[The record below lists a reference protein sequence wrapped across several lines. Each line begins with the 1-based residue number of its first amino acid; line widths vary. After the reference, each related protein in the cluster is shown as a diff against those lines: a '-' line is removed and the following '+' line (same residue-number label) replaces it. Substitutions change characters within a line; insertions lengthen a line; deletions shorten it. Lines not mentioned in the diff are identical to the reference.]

1 MKYVVLFF
9 VLITISCDVYS
20 QEIRYIRDIL
30 FIPLRSGQTTQHRI
44 IHKGL
49 VSGTKLTVIAKNDDG
64 TYSNVRTESGKEG
77 WLQTQYLSDE
87 PSGRYLYEQSL
98 QSIAGLQES
107 NDLLTQQLK
116 TISSEKKSALA
127 SLNELTETSS
137 KVDTELQEIKSI
149 SANAL
154 RLNSDN
160 QRLLED
166 NQKLKNNLDVLS
178 SDNKRLQD
186 DDSNDAFLNG
196 AFAVLI
202 GVMITLIIPR
212 LWPSK
217 NTDWA

>member
-1 MKYVVLFF
+1 VKSVVFF
-9 VLITISCDVYS
+9 VLLITVSNDIYS

-44 IHKGL
+44 VHKGL
-49 VSGTKLTVIAKNDDG
+49 VSGTRLTIIEKSEDG
-64 TYSNVRTESGKEG
+64 NYSHVRTDNGKEG

-87 PSGRYLYEQSL
+87 QSGRSLYEQSL
-98 QSIAGLQES
+98 ISIAKLEES
-107 NDLLTQQLK
+107 NDALTQEVQTNRTEKDAALKQLA
-116 TISSEKKSALA
+116 TLSEESTKM
-127 SLNELTETSS
+127 
-137 KVDTELQEIKSI
+137 DIELQQIKNI
-149 SANAL
+149 SANAI

-160 QRLLED
+160 QQLMED

-202 GVMITLIIPR
+202 GVMITLIVPR

-217 NTDWA
+217 NTEWA

>member
-1 MKYVVLFF
+1 MKSVVFF
-9 VLITISCDVYS
+9 VLLITVSNDIYS

-44 IHKGL
+44 VHKGL
-49 VSGTKLTVIAKNDDG
+49 VSGTRLTIIEKSEDG
-64 TYSNVRTESGKEG
+64 NYSHVRTDNGKEG

-87 PSGRYLYEQSL
+87 QSGRSLYEQSL
-98 QSIAGLQES
+98 ISIAKLEES
-107 NDLLTQQLK
+107 NDALTQEVQTNRTEKDAALKQLA
-116 TISSEKKSALA
+116 TLSEESTKM
-127 SLNELTETSS
+127 
-137 KVDTELQEIKSI
+137 DIELQQIKNI
-149 SANAL
+149 SANAI

-160 QRLLED
+160 QQLMED

-202 GVMITLIIPR
+202 GVMITLIVPR

-217 NTDWA
+217 NTEWA

>member
-1 MKYVVLFF
+1 MKYVVSFF

-49 VSGTKLTVIAKNDDG
+49 VSGTKLTIIGKNDDG
-64 TYSNVRTESGKEG
+64 TYSQVRTESGKEG

-98 QSIAGLQES
+98 KSIAKLQES
-107 NDLLTQQLK
+107 NSSLTQQLK
-116 TISSEKKSALA
+116 TVRSEKKSAVA
-127 SLNELTETSS
+127 SLNEVSEKSS
-137 KVDTELQEIKSI
+137 KMDTELQQIKSI

-160 QRLLED
+160 QQLLED

-202 GVMITLIIPR
+202 GVMITLIVPR